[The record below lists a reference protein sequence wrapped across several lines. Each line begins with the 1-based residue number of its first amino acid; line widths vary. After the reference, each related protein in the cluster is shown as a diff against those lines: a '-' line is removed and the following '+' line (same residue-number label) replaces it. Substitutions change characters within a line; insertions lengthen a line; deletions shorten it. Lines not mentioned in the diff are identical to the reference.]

1 MTKKESL
8 KRIIKSFEF
17 DEVVRFW
24 NNYSQEFAGGEDDI
38 YENEDWAIDKC
49 FPQTSEFARASRYGH
64 YDYEDKYFYINHY
77 GNLFSF
83 NDINDGCC
91 PIKLDK
97 LADYLI
103 ENGDSMFPID
113 DDDLID
119 DFLGEYFHDTDEC
132 DRARRIIEDLGQY
145 EPMDFLMDEWDN
157 LNKDISAH
165 WQEYK

>member
-38 YENEDWAIDKC
+38 
-49 FPQTSEFARASRYGH
+49 